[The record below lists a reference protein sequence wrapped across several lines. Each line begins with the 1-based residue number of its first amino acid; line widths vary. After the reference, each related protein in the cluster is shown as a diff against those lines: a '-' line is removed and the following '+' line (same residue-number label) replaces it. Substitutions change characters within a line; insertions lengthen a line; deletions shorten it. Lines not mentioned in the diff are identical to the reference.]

1 MGSAMQVISNQ
12 QFELPSQDDLLR
24 EEQAAR
30 LLGLSVRAL
39 QGWRSRRCGPPYV
52 KLSNHT
58 IRYRRRDL
66 IAWVESQRVL
76 LDESART

>member
-1 MGSAMQVISNQ
+1 MQVVSNQ
-12 QFELPSQDDLLR
+12 HFDPPSPDDLLR

-39 QGWRSRRCGPPYV
+39 QGWRRRHCGPPYV
-52 KLSNHT
+52 RIANHT

-66 IAWVESQRVL
+66 IEWIERQRVMPL
-76 LDESART
+76 ESRAP